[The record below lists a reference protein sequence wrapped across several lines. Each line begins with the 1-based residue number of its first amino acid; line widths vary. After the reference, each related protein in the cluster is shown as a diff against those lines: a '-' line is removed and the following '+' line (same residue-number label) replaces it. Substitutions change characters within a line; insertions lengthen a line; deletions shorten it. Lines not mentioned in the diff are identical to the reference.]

1 MFLQK
6 RREDQFKAIYMQ
18 IFLFSQL
25 TQKVMFPAAGRGRSP
40 RFIAKQDAPARL
52 TAQKMS
58 PVMEKWW
65 QKWGDGANE
74 LLIIRLRAPLL
85 EISFNNNNLKVQR
98 QVFFSTDNCYLR
110 WFRTLLVRQTENKD
124 WHATKG
130 PCRDWIR
137 DVVATEHMSR
147 PREHQLASLN
157 FCYLALFSVRTV
169 PSFLCM
175 LLLSCTFFII
185 QIFDI
190 KGVSLHM
197 DGVVWEDSIAT

>member
-1 MFLQK
+1 MV
-6 RREDQFKAIYMQ
+6 Y
-18 IFLFSQL
+18 SQ
-25 TQKVMFPAAGRGRSP
+25 TRCSCQVNSSENVSGNGKVVAKMRGR
-40 RFIAKQDAPARL
+40 R
-52 TAQKMS
+52 
-58 PVMEKWW
+58 KWAA
-65 QKWGDGANE
+65 DYTSE
-74 LLIIRLRAPLL
+74 SPLL

-110 WFRTLLVRQTENKD
+110 WFRTLLDRQTENKD